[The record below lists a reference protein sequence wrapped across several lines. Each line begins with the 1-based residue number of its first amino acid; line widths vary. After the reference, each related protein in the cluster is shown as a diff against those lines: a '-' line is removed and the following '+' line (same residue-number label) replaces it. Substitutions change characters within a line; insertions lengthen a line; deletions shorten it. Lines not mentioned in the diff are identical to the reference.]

1 MIARSLFKL
10 TANVLGLAE
19 VVDFERQ
26 NFKLPQKLNR
36 TQMFKYVLLP
46 PFWQTLVSGSTF
58 LITGF
63 VITKILKKW
72 IYQLTNFPK

>member
-1 MIARSLFKL
+1 
-10 TANVLGLAE
+10 
-19 VVDFERQ
+19 
-26 NFKLPQKLNR
+26 
-36 TQMFKYVLLP
+36 MFKYVLLP